1 MTRMRHV
8 FIAPLLA
15 AILAGCS
22 PDIEDIGQAPALTP
36 VGQGVGKAAN
46 QPALAEVETLSE
58 PGQGW
63 IGGNADYF
71 RDARASRRGDLL
83 TVNIAINDKATLNST
98 SNRSRNSS
106 ADGGLGFNYDVMGVV
121 EADIKGKGDITSNT
135 SSAGQ
140 GTTERSERIE
150 LSVAAMVTRV
160 MPNGYLLIEGNQ
172 EVLVNFEQRIL
183 HVSGLVRPVDISPE
197 NSISYEKI
205 AEARISYG
213 GKGRITEVQQP
224 GWGQQIWD
232 RVTPF

>member
-1 MTRMRHV
+1 MTRTRLTL
-8 FIAPLLA
+8 IAPLLA
-15 AILAGCS
+15 AVLAGCS
-22 PDIEDIGQAPALTP
+22 PDMEDIGQAPSLSP
-36 VGQGVGKAAN
+36 VGQGLGQAAS
-46 QPALAEVETLSE
+46 QPELTEVEALSE

-63 IGGNADYF
+63 VGGNSDYF
-71 RDARASRRGDLL
+71 RDARASRRGDLI
-83 TVNIAINDKATLNST
+83 TVNIEINDKATLNST

-106 ADGGLGFNYDVMGVV
+106 SDGGLGFNYDVMGVV
-121 EADIKGKGDITSNT
+121 EADINGEGEVSSNT

-140 GTTERSERIE
+140 GTTARSERIE

-160 MPNGYLLIEGNQ
+160 MPNGYLLIEGSQ
-172 EVLVNFEQRIL
+172 EVLVNFEQRTL
-183 HVSGLVRPVDISPE
+183 HVSGLIRPVDISPD

-205 AEARISYG
+205 AEARIAYG